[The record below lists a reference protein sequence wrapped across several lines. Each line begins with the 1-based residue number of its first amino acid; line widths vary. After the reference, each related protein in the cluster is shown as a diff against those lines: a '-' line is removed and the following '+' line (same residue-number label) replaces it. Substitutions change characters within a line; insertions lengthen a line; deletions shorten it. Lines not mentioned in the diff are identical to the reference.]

1 MVQPKFA
8 VGQSVEFLPSR
19 MDMHVP
25 RGLYTIVRQ
34 LPVESSERQYRV
46 KNASD
51 GHERIM
57 RESQLAPGNGA
68 WDRPRAAAVNAAKTS
83 R

>member
-1 MVQPKFA
+1 MIQHKFA
-8 VGQSVEFLPSR
+8 IGQSVEFLPGR

-25 RGLYTIVRQ
+25 RGTYTIVRP
-34 LPVESSERQYRV
+34 LPVESNERQYRV
-46 KNASD
+46 KNTRD

-57 RESQLAPGNGA
+57 RESQLEAGPGA
-68 WDRPRAAAVNAAKTS
+68 WDRPRAAPAKLP